1 MHEPQLSAFN
11 CFPHDIQEYHLLFSF
26 EQRMNLKLSFLIKTS
41 QKMQIVV
48 HFRYP
53 RVVKWQVCVFHVL
66 IPNFL
71 WFCISLH
78 LPVSLSVYLSVCHL
92 NFLSKGK
99 MREILLD
106 AQELVAR
113 WQQADPTKKKT
124 RADRQTLLNE
134 SWAQSHTEI
143 FNFFLQS
150 TFAVPDD
157 AMCERCLM
165 RLLWLKCHGC
175 SASQH
180 FCNGCDNI
188 IHGYLPFHDRD
199 AIVSRHYVPIPA
211 TTSSNSKGEWW
222 IVGE

>member
-1 MHEPQLSAFN
+1 MFW
-11 CFPHDIQEYHLLFSF
+11 F
-26 EQRMNLKLSFLIKTS
+26 
-41 QKMQIVV
+41 QI
-48 HFRYP
+48 
-53 RVVKWQVCVFHVL
+53 
-66 IPNFL
+66 IL

-78 LPVSLSVYLSVCHL
+78 PPIIICLLVSLFICLSVYLPTYL
-92 NFLSKGK
+92 YLSKGK

-113 WQQADPTKKKT
+113 WQQADPTKKQT
-124 RADRQTLLNE
+124 WADRQTLLNE